1 MLEITEGTIKN
12 RQFGDT
18 GNIVHKTK
26 DEQTKKRHKKTTEKA
41 KQQKTKKMRHMDR
54 P

>member
-18 GNIVHKTK
+18 GNIVHTTK
-26 DEQTKKRHKKTTEKA
+26 DEQKKKTQKNDRKSKTTEN
-41 KQQKTKKMRHMDR
+41 
-54 P
+54 

>member
-26 DEQTKKRHKKTTEKA
+26 DEQKKRHKIKRQK
-41 KQQKTKKMRHMDR
+41 KQNNRKLKR
-54 P
+54 

>member
-18 GNIVHKTK
+18 GNIVHTTK
-26 DEQTKKRHKKTTEKA
+26 DEQQKKTQKTTEKA
-41 KQQKTKKMRHMDR
+41 KQQKTKKMGHMDR

>member
-26 DEQTKKRHKKTTEKA
+26 DEQKKDTK
-41 KQQKTKKMRHMDR
+41 
-54 P
+54 